1 MTATM
6 KKTLGSTEVV
16 ALALLDDNPKKI
28 QKMFKEFGELKPFE
42 DEKKTALL
50 KQICLYLDAHTK
62 AEEKLTYP
70 VVHYDGKHE
79 LTEEIDAEQER
90 TVRLIAR
97 IEAMRRDDDH
107 YDARVKAIGEYIGH
121 MKKQKAERMPE
132 IKNRNWMPKFLGTE
146 FKRSKGKMSDAS
158 PA

>member
-6 KKTLGSTEVV
+6 KNALESTEVV
-16 ALALLDDNPKKI
+16 ALALLDDDPKKI

-90 TVRLIAR
+90 TIRLIAR

-121 MKKQKAERMPE
+121 MKSKIAVGCQNSWGQSSSAPKAKCRM
-132 IKNRNWMPKFLGTE
+132 RLLLSA
-146 FKRSKGKMSDAS
+146 RSGGLCA
-158 PA
+158 